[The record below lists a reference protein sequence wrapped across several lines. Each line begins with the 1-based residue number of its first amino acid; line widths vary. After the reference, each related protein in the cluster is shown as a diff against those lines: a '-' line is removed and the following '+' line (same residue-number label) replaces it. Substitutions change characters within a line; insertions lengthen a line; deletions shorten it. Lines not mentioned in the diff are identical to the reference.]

1 LKDQFMK
8 KIVSGVFAGLLVLPA
23 LLRASDTN
31 DVVSSE
37 NSGTNQITTLPEIT
51 ITATRV
57 PATTEDTP
65 DSATVISAGQIAQ
78 SQQHLVTDVL
88 RGQPGVEVARTGQPG
103 SLDGVFLRG
112 ADNNQTLVL
121 VDGIRVNN
129 AFNNEF
135 DFSQLAVDNIERI
148 EILRGPQ
155 STLYGSEAA
164 GGVINI
170 VTKNG
175 GGPASGWLESEYGSF
190 NTLLERGGFSAG
202 AGKLSATADGSYA
215 SSDNDRINSD
225 YEQYHFDGHAHYDFS
240 DRFSATLLATYF
252 HNNDGDAGDIYTD
265 DPTARVKTE
274 NFLTG
279 LTLDADPTSW
289 WNSKLILSHSHE
301 RGDFDQPANVE
312 NFFTDY
318 FSQTVAQR
326 NQADFQN
333 VFTLSDRHTILV
345 GGTFENT
352 SGNFSADGTYGPSA
366 LAKTIN
372 TRSAYAQYSFT
383 PVERVTL
390 TAGGRADDSSSF
402 GTHETYQFG
411 GRFTAPRTETI
422 FRANVGTAFRAP
434 SISDLYFP
442 GYSNPNLKPEESF
455 GWDAGFE
462 QPLLKNKLRFGAT
475 FFHNDFDNL
484 IQYDGATFSPENI
497 GRARTYGVETFVSW
511 QVLTNLTAR
520 ASYTWL
526 KTEDLDTGTE
536 LIRRPENSGSVDLDW
551 KICPKLEADADAL
564 FVGRRADENFD
575 DPSLP
580 SNVTDSSYTKLDL
593 SLRWHAQKHL
603 EIFARAENLL
613 DEHYQEAFGYP
624 ALGRGFYGGLR
635 LQF

>member
-1 LKDQFMK
+1 MK
-8 KIVSGVFAGLLVLPA
+8 KILSGVCAGLFVLPA
-23 LLRASDTN
+23 LLCASDTN
-31 DVVSSE
+31 EVVSSGS
-37 NSGTNQITTLPEIT
+37 SGTNQITTLPEIT
-51 ITATRV
+51 ITATRI

-65 DSATVISAGQIAQ
+65 NSVTVITAEQIAQ

-103 SLDGVFLRG
+103 SLDSVFLRG

-175 GGPASGWLESEYGSF
+175 GGPPSGWLETEYGSF

-202 AGKLSATADGSYA
+202 EGKLSVAADGSYA

-225 YEQYHFDGHAHYDFS
+225 YEQYHFDGHARYDFS

-252 HNNDGDAGDIYTD
+252 HNDDGVPSDIYTD
-265 DPTARVKTE
+265 DPTARLKTE

-279 LTLDADPTSW
+279 LTLNGKLATW
-289 WNSKLILSHSHE
+289 WNTKLTLSHSHE
-301 RGDFDQPANVE
+301 RDAYNDPLYTNAFPDNNYSPE
-312 NFFTDY
+312 NDELL
-318 FSQTVAQR
+318 AQR
-326 NQADFQN
+326 NQVDFQN
-333 VFTLSDRHTILV
+333 VFTPSEHHTFLV

-352 SGNFSADGTYGPSA
+352 YADYDDSYGDTLS
-366 LAKTIN
+366 KTID
-372 TRSAYAQYSFT
+372 TSSAYAQYDYT
-383 PVERVTL
+383 PVERATL
-390 TAGGRADDSSSF
+390 TAGGRVDDSSAF
-402 GTHETYQFG
+402 GTHETYRFG
-411 GRFTAPRTETI
+411 GRFTAPGTETI
-422 FRANVGTAFRAP
+422 FRATGGTGFRAP
-434 SISDLYFP
+434 SMEDLYFP
-442 GYSNPNLKPEESF
+442 YAGNPNLKPEESL

-462 QPLLKNKLRFGAT
+462 QPLFQNKLRFGAT

-484 IQYDGATFSPENI
+484 IQYSGVAGMPENI
-497 GRARTYGVETFVSW
+497 GRARTYGVETSLTW
-511 QVLTNLTAR
+511 QPLTNLTVR

-526 KTEDLDTGTE
+526 EARDLDTGAE
-536 LIRRPENSGSVDLDW
+536 LIRRPKQSGSVNVSW
-551 KICPKLEADADAL
+551 RICPKLEADANAL
-564 FVGRRADENFD
+564 FVGQSADESFD

-580 SNVTDSSYTKLDL
+580 EPSIVTISGYTKVDIA
-593 SLRWHAQKHL
+593 LRWHVQKHL
-603 EIFARAENLL
+603 EVFARAENLL
-613 DEHYQEAFGYP
+613 DDHYQEVFGYP

-635 LQF
+635 AQF